1 MKRALANK
9 SRLLTTDVP
18 FDPRRDKDNVH
29 STLSR
34 AGWRGRNRRPRPVVL
49 LARFTSLCQQKEA
62 RRGDRV
68 AESLVRLD
76 ISRLGLGPGL
86 GVRTRPQRSPSIS
99 ARAAGT

>member
-1 MKRALANK
+1 MRALANK
-9 SRLLTTDVP
+9 SRLLTTDIQ
-18 FDPRRDKDNVH
+18 FDPRREKDNVH

-76 ISRLGLGPGL
+76 TSRLGLGPGL
-86 GVRTRPQRSPSIS
+86 GVR
-99 ARAAGT
+99 ARQIGRASCRERV